1 MSDIVLAKRVNGED
15 VRSLYAHQPQSCLVT
30 APPLCSPVS
39 QWRTRM
45 ALGQD
50 TIQQAGEVPDPAILL
65 QVQFAYSSR

>member
-1 MSDIVLAKRVNGED
+1 
-15 VRSLYAHQPQSCLVT
+15 
-30 APPLCSPVS
+30 
-39 QWRTRM
+39 M